1 MNLANNLKYLRLKNN
16 FSQDYIAEL
25 LGYKSY
31 TTIQKWEMGISE
43 PSISKLK
50 ILSDLY
56 NVSLDEII
64 NSDIAIKDNLGFN
77 IKSKTNSNNMSES
90 SLCVAKAYDKADEN
104 KKKIVELTLDLTFPQ
119 GNEYTLNAAH
129 EIKGATDADK
139 KHDDELMDDENF

>member
-64 NSDIAIKDNLGFN
+64 NSDIARKDNLGFN

-90 SLCVAKAYDKADEN
+90 SICVAKAYDKADDN
-104 KKKIVELTLDLTFPQ
+104 KKKIVELTLDLDFSEN
-119 GNEYTLNAAH
+119 NEYILNAAH
-129 EIKGATDADK
+129 EIKGSTDEDK
-139 KHDDELMDDENF
+139 KHDDELMNDDNF